1 LGSRWFA
8 TLDRQGRSTGKR
20 DWLVNE
26 LRSNA
31 YANIDEHAI
40 EYHEIIP

>member
-1 LGSRWFA
+1 MLESEIDLGSRCFA
-8 TLDRQGRSTGKR
+8 TLDRQGRSSAKR

-31 YANIDEHAI
+31 YANIDEVGH
-40 EYHEIIP
+40 